1 MIGQTIFDKIWD
13 SHVVTEVKGETLVYV
28 DRLLIHEGSRHSFSM
43 LRNMKMKPYRREQIF
58 GFADHYIPTET
69 TKGGIPG
76 VKDKK
81 IRNMLELMEQNTTE
95 MGIRYFG
102 FHDPNQGILHVVPP
116 EQGISQPG
124 IFLCGAD
131 SHTSTHG
138 AFGSISFGVGASEAG
153 HIMATQCLW
162 QQRPS
167 TMRINV
173 EGVLPFGVYAKDII
187 LDIIS
192 KFGVG
197 IGVGKSIEFAGSC
210 IENLT
215 MEQRM
220 TVCNMTI
227 EAAGRM
233 GIIAPD
239 ETTYE
244 YLDGRPYTP
253 KGSLWD
259 EAHEYWQTLPTD
271 KEAVFDSEITLNVE
285 ELVPIVTWG
294 TNPGMALPITGAI
307 PSPDDAENE
316 DDRRE
321 IETALDYMGL
331 HPGQGM
337 EEIEIERVFIG
348 SCTNSRIEDIRAAAD
363 VAAKGKAKVEAWV
376 VPGSKSIKRQ
386 AELEG
391 LDSVFTEAGFQW
403 REPGCSLCTTLNGD
417 LLKDGQRCVSTS
429 NRNFKGR
436 QGPNGRTHL
445 ASPAMAA
452 AAAITGKLTD
462 VRKLG

>member
-43 LRNMKMKPYRREQIF
+43 LRNMKMKPYRKEQIF

-69 TKGGIPG
+69 TKGGITG

-271 KEAVFDSEITLNVE
+271 KEAVFDSEITLTVE

-337 EEIEIERVFIG
+337 EEIEIELVFIC

>member
-1 MIGQTIFDKIWD
+1 
-13 SHVVTEVKGETLVYV
+13 
-28 DRLLIHEGSRHSFSM
+28 
-43 LRNMKMKPYRREQIF
+43 
-58 GFADHYIPTET
+58 
-69 TKGGIPG
+69 
-76 VKDKK
+76 
-81 IRNMLELMEQNTTE
+81 
-95 MGIRYFG
+95 
-102 FHDPNQGILHVVPP
+102 
-116 EQGISQPG
+116 
-124 IFLCGAD
+124 
-131 SHTSTHG
+131 
-138 AFGSISFGVGASEAG
+138 
-153 HIMATQCLW
+153 MATQCLW

-167 TMRINV
+167 TMRVNV

-210 IENLT
+210 IENFT

-331 HPGQGM
+331 HPGQEI

>member
-1 MIGQTIFDKIWD
+1 
-13 SHVVTEVKGETLVYV
+13 
-28 DRLLIHEGSRHSFSM
+28 
-43 LRNMKMKPYRREQIF
+43 
-58 GFADHYIPTET
+58 
-69 TKGGIPG
+69 
-76 VKDKK
+76 
-81 IRNMLELMEQNTTE
+81 
-95 MGIRYFG
+95 
-102 FHDPNQGILHVVPP
+102 
-116 EQGISQPG
+116 
-124 IFLCGAD
+124 
-131 SHTSTHG
+131 
-138 AFGSISFGVGASEAG
+138 
-153 HIMATQCLW
+153 MATQCLW